1 MRVCKG
7 VKSFKRGIAL
17 SPRLSASRKKPT
29 NVKLPECSNFVHIYV
44 DKNRIRRVHKLIEKG
59 RRAASNLV
67 AASLE
72 LALAGYKP
80 ASSSRPSRPSRPS
93 RSKKRHGGSGVLV
106 LQ

>member
-1 MRVCKG
+1 V
-7 VKSFKRGIAL
+7 
-17 SPRLSASRKKPT
+17 SRKKPT
-29 NVKLPECSNFVHIYV
+29 DRNLPQCSNFMHIYV
-44 DKNRIRRVHKLIEKG
+44 DKHRTRRVHKLIEKG

-80 ASSSRPSRPSRPS
+80 VSSSRSS